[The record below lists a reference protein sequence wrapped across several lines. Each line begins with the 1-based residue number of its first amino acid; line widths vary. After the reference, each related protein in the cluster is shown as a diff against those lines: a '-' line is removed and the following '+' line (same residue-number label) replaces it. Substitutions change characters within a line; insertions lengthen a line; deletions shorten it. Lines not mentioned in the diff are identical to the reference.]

1 MKHIAFF
8 LHLLSCPVQMPPLTP
23 LASPYV
29 SVIKKTL
36 TCIPGGKTNKRLTAC
51 TCYSVVFNAY
61 SFIRISRISPL
72 MQMDLSMISSGA

>member
-29 SVIKKTL
+29 SVIKRRLPVSPEGKPINVLLPVLAILLFSTL
-36 TCIPGGKTNKRLTAC
+36 TA
-51 TCYSVVFNAY
+51 
-61 SFIRISRISPL
+61 
-72 MQMDLSMISSGA
+72 SSGSPGCLH